1 MIVQVMVNDVL
12 LSNYVCDVLLSNVFT
27 ILYVVRHIIYFAGD
41 NHFIQIEPNCKKFKR
56 RNYSIYSNT
65 L

>member
-1 MIVQVMVNDVL
+1 MIVSDIL
-12 LSNYVCDVLLSNVFT
+12 LSNYNVFT
-27 ILYVVRHIIYFAGD
+27 VLYVVRHIIYFAGD